1 MTTGLERIAAKARSH
16 LSQRFTSLAHH
27 ITAQLLW
34 ESLNEIPHNSSTGI
48 DKISV
53 DEAKKTFATWSKAVL
68 KQIHDGGYRP
78 PPARRVYI
86 PKPGKAEK
94 RPLNV
99 PTVIDRAL
107 QRSVS
112 KILTGIYEADFQ
124 KSSFGGRPNLSA
136 HHAVATVRTAIEER
150 DTHWVYEAD
159 LKNFFGSLNHGW
171 VEQFIDLRV
180 GDPRITK
187 LIKRWLKAGHM
198 ENSEVVQAQEGAA
211 QGGPISVLISNIY
224 LHYVLDLWVEKKV
237 KPAMRGA
244 LNYVRYLDDFL
255 VCFQYEEDAL
265 RFQRVLVKRLDKFSL
280 VLEPSKTRLVRFGRS
295 AKGWSRR
302 NNQKMQTLYFL
313 GFTFYNGVSR
323 KGRYRLGMKTEKSRY
338 RRSVMKLK
346 AIINRQRHKSLA
358 QQILSINQFLTG
370 SFAYYGILGNYGSL
384 RNLYYYAIKQWRK
397 ALSSRS
403 QSGRI
408 NWEKYRTILK
418 YYPIRKPFV
427 RIRFR
432 ELQSMALL

>member
-1 MTTGLERIAAKARSH
+1 MKTGLERIAAKARRH
-16 LSQRFTSLAHH
+16 PSQRFTSLAHH

-34 ESLNEIPHNSSTGI
+34 ESLNEIPYNSSAGI

-53 DEAKKTFATWSKAVL
+53 KEAKRTFAQWSKAVL
-68 KQIHDGGYRP
+68 KHIHDGGYRP

-124 KSSFGGRPNLSA
+124 KSSFGGRPILSA
-136 HHAVATVRTAIEER
+136 HHAIATVKTAIEER

-159 LKNFFGSLNHGW
+159 LKSFFCSLNHGW

-198 ENSEVVQAQEGAA
+198 ENSKVVQAQKGAA

-224 LHYVLDLWVEKKV
+224 LHYVLDLWIEKKV
-237 KPAMRGA
+237 KPQMKGA

-255 VCFQYEEDAL
+255 LCFQYEEDAL

-280 VLEPSKTRLVRFGRS
+280 ELESSKTCLVRFGRS
-295 AKGWSRR
+295 ARGWSRR

-323 KGRYRLGMKTEKSRY
+323 KGRYSVGLKTEKSRY

-346 AIINRQRHKSLA
+346 AIINRQRHKPLA

-370 SFAYYGILGNYGSL
+370 SFAYYGVVGNYVSL
-384 RNLYYYAIKQWRK
+384 QNLRYNAIKQWRK

-403 QSGRI
+403 QSGRV
-408 NWEKYRTILK
+408 NWEKFNKILK
-418 YYPIRKPFV
+418 YHPIRRPFIQV
-427 RIRFR
+427 GFQDIRR
-432 ELQSMALL
+432 MALL